1 MRCKICGWINPND
14 VEICEKCGHPVSGDA
29 TNRPTYENTEPTAQ
43 EDEKA
48 SVLKQDV
55 LSDMPQ
61 RQKSHCPNCGYPVW
75 TDMSICPQCKFP
87 LQQVLGGNSEDSE
100 GISSSNESSLKK
112 TINPYLNAK
121 KSEEKKQ
128 GPNLTLSVQ
137 RITNGGNSGHP
148 QDKTFF
154 GKEIRLN
161 KQIAEAPENE
171 EAQVVFT
178 LEDGQWFIEDKGS
191 LKKTFILAVRKTP
204 IQEGDILLVDN
215 RQCQIVKTDKGNKE
229 DNNQIQQ

>member
-14 VEICEKCGHPVSGDA
+14 VEICEKCSNPVSGDV
-29 TNRPTYENTEPTAQ
+29 TNRPIYENTEPADQ
-43 EDEKA
+43 EEEKA
-48 SVLKQDV
+48 SVPKQDALPDV
-55 LSDMPQ
+55 PQ

-87 LQQVLGGNSEDSE
+87 LQQVLGNSEYPD
-100 GISSSNESSLKK
+100 GISTSDESSLKK

-121 KSEEKKQ
+121 KSEAEKQ
-128 GPNLTLSVQ
+128 GPNMTLSVQ
-137 RITNGGNSGHP
+137 RITNGGKPGP
-148 QDKTFF
+148 TQDKTFF

-161 KQIAEAPENE
+161 KQIAETSETE
-171 EAQVVFT
+171 EAQVVIT

-191 LKKTFILAVRKTP
+191 LKKTFVLAVRKMP
-204 IQEGDILLVDN
+204 IQEGDILLIDN
-215 RQCQIVKTDKGNKE
+215 RQCQIVKTDKGNSE